1 MLLFS
6 LQELEGE
13 IGLTNTYNFL
23 SLPLWMGK
31 ERNPSETILLPLS
44 NALSALRHFVFY
56 LFLNLC

>member
-31 ERNPSETILLPLS
+31 ERNPSETILLPFS
-44 NALSALRHFVFY
+44 NSLSALSISFFIY
-56 LFLNLC
+56 F